1 MMHGT
6 LKKTFQI
13 TDARK
18 LPTSYLR
25 PFSPQ
30 YLAKVGLHPDYKNVP
45 VLSYIVVT
53 CLSLYNK
60 IHPGYQPHFSNESQQ
75 IFMGEQFLK
84 RLFLENP
91 LHHADNWPYD
101 FQKPNSTCRIRWNQT
116 TFGNLDSNDV
126 LQFPKLTSSQV
137 NPIALELCG
146 GSHCIEESDSP
157 LTYMSQY
164 MASQQNMSREET
176 IEFVRRFPNDWQ
188 VEYIK
193 VEDQQCPLWW
203 NIAEWG
209 PWRPFTLVRCLIPSS
224 NKYFNLQTRQGG
236 HWVVIGFGAEGSDRL
251 GLRPPY
257 DRIYFFRLAD
267 LPVLERIVMME
278 CFI

>member
-1 MMHGT
+1 MMHGS
-6 LKKTFQI
+6 LKKTFQF
-13 TDARK
+13 TDSRK

-25 PFSPQ
+25 PLSPQ
-30 YLAKVGLHPDYKNVP
+30 YLDKVGLHPDYKNVP
-45 VLSYIVVT
+45 ILSFILVN
-53 CLSLYNK
+53 CFSLLNR

-91 LHHADNWPYD
+91 LLHADNWPFD
-101 FQKPNSTCRIRWNQT
+101 LQKPNSTCRIPWTQT
-116 TFGNLDSNDV
+116 TFGNLISNDV
-126 LQFPKLTSSQV
+126 LQFPQLTSSQI
-137 NPIALELCG
+137 NPTALELCG

-176 IEFVRRFPNDWQ
+176 IEFVRNFPDDWAL
-188 VEYIK
+188 EYIK
-193 VEDQQCPLWW
+193 LDGPGTPDCWDTGRL
-203 NIAEWG
+203 G
-209 PWRPFTLVRCLIPSS
+209 PWRPEDWWNVVEFGPWRPLTLVRCLIPSS

-236 HWVVIGFGAEGSDRL
+236 HWAVIGFGTEGSDRL

-257 DRIYFFRLAD
+257 DRIYFFRL
-267 LPVLERIVMME
+267 V
-278 CFI
+278 